1 MKKIKIILVSA
12 LISEIVGLI
21 FRHSECHWL
30 VCVLISLSILFT
42 ILHDREAKEHNK
54 LLDKFNRYT
63 R

>member
-30 VCVLISLSILFT
+30 VCVLISLSVLLI
-42 ILHDREAKEHNK
+42 ILHDREINRHSVLIK
-54 LLDKFNRYT
+54 KFNRYT
-63 R
+63 M